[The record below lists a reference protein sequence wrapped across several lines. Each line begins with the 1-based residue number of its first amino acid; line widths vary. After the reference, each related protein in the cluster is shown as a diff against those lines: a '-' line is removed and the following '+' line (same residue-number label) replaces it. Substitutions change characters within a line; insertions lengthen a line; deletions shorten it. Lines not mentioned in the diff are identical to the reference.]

1 MKKCI
6 NRRCSFPLEDNFKFC
21 PICGKEQER
30 KKEVKR
36 RRAKGTGSIYYRK
49 DKKAKPW
56 CASLNAGRKTEYIGC
71 FATRAEA
78 EQAILNYQPGQKNA
92 VTLEKLYHQWTDTKP
107 YLKLSESSKQGY
119 TAAFTKLRNLYS
131 KPFNSLK
138 TSDFQAVIDY
148 YENPHHEE
156 GKDGAYKYIN
166 KNGKVTLTPKG
177 GKKKICDGL
186 GFSALHNI
194 KCLVSKLCQFAMKDD
209 LINKNY
215 GKLLDL
221 PSPEETKA
229 TRFTDTQLETIRQNI
244 GVVPYCDYIYTLCYL
259 NFRISE
265 FLELTAKNYH
275 VSHSKDTGQDIPYL
289 VGGKKTEAGRDRTI
303 PIHPNVQ
310 EIVKNCLDRR
320 GETIFCR
327 ADGTPMDKDYF
338 NKYCFKPAMEQLGF
352 DGMDLTP
359 HSCRRTFSTRMSAAG
374 ARDEDI
380 AALMG
385 HSDFE
390 VDKKHYINQEL
401 KTLYAAVQKM
411 A

>member
-6 NRRCSFPLEDNFKFC
+6 NRRCNFPLEDNFKFC
-21 PICGKEQER
+21 PVCGKVQER
-30 KKEVKR
+30 KKEVNR

-56 CASLNAGRKTEYIGC
+56 CASVNVGRKSEYIGC

-78 EQAILNYQPGQKNA
+78 ELALQNYKPGQKNKP
-92 VTLEKLYHQWTDTKP
+92 TLEKIYLQWIESKP
-107 YLKLSESSKQGY
+107 YQKLSDSSKSGY
-119 TAAFTKLRNLYS
+119 TAAWTKLRNLYS
-131 KPFNSLK
+131 QPFESLK

-166 KNGKVTLTPKG
+166 DKGKVTLLPTE
-177 GKKKICDGL
+177 KKKICDGL
-186 GFSALHNI
+186 GYSALHNI

-209 LINKNY
+209 IVDKNY
-215 GKLLDL
+215 GQLLDL
-221 PSPEETKA
+221 PSPEETAA
-229 TRFTDTQLETIRQNI
+229 TRFTDTQLETIRQNV
-244 GVVPYCDYIYTLCYL
+244 GKVPFCDYIYALCYL

-265 FLELTAKNYH
+265 FLELTPESYGVFK
-275 VSHSKDTGQDIPYL
+275 SDDTAAVIPYL
-289 VGGKKTEAGRDRTI
+289 VGGKKTKAGKNRPI
-303 PIHPNVQ
+303 PIHQNVQ
-310 EIVKNCLDRR
+310 KIVEMQVNKNGATL
-320 GETIFCR
+320 FCR
-327 ADGTPMDKDYF
+327 PDGSPMDKDYF
-338 NKYCFKPAMEQLGF
+338 NKYCFKPAMEALGF
-352 DGMDLTP
+352 DGMGFTP

-374 ARDEDI
+374 AREEDI
-380 AALMG
+380 IALMG
-385 HSDFE
+385 HTDYE